1 MNGKHCLAV
10 HSVNVA
16 CAVDCCVIKSSTHK
30 VQTFFDIIKSDLL
43 LTPVVPSVSPPTSCE
58 RLTVNTGRSGSS
70 CAGDLPLPAG
80 AAGRL
85 SGDGPPRLAAVPVQ
99 SDDLAGPRR
108 QLT

>member
-1 MNGKHCLAV
+1 MNTTEEEISL
-10 HSVNVA
+10 
-16 CAVDCCVIKSSTHK
+16 
-30 VQTFFDIIKSDLL
+30 
-43 LTPVVPSVSPPTSCE
+43 SPPISCGE
-58 RLTVNTGRSGSS
+58 RLTINTGRSGPTG
-70 CAGDLPLPAG
+70 AGDLPLPAG